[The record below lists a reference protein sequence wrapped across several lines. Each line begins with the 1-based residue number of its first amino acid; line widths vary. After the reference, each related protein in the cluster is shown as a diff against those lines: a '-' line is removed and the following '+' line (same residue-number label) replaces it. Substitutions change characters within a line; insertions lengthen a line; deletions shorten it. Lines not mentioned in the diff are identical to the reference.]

1 MKHVID
7 EKCSLYSRLGMVLC
21 FALLMISPLF
31 TELALADNNLVI
43 VNVLCN
49 AQRELTGP
57 IGKAIAIL
65 IVISLAIALFIG
77 KVSWGVAIAVG
88 VGMGVLFGAE
98 GIVSILAGDNALI
111 CKPS

>member
-1 MKHVID
+1 MKYVAD
-7 EKCSLYSRLGMVLC
+7 ENGSLHLKLGMMLC
-21 FALLMISPLF
+21 FVILMMSPLF
-31 TELALADNNLVI
+31 TEIALANNDLMI

-49 AQRELTGP
+49 AQNQLTGP

-88 VGMGVLFGAE
+88 VGMGVLFGAP
-98 GIVSILAGDNALI
+98 GIVNLLSGGNTNI
-111 CKPS
+111 CL